1 MTRCHYPRGMR
12 IAPAAIVLYAFSTT
26 ACALSHVPQPRHAAS
41 RDSVATNLCAAGSL
55 HLRAL
60 VPATVNLSAGD
71 VSPVD
76 ILGCGFA
83 DSNTVNVG
91 PATFPGV
98 ASLDAGTRI
107 RLVVPS
113 TLPSRGEVPPMRM
126 PTGTVDVTVTARNVT
141 SNRLPLVLK

>member
-1 MTRCHYPRGMR
+1 MGKLNVVRVALAAVVA
-12 IAPAAIVLYAFSTT
+12 IASSAN
-26 ACALSHVPQPRHAAS
+26 ACAAAHAPSPRRAESLGSAAT
-41 RDSVATNLCAAGSL
+41 DSCASGSV

-60 VPATVNLSAGD
+60 IPATVNLSAGD
-71 VSPVD
+71 VSPVE

-91 PATFPGV
+91 PATISGV

-107 RLVVPS
+107 RFVVPL

-126 PTGTVDVTVTARNVT
+126 LTGTVDVTVTARNVT
-141 SNRLPLVLK
+141 SNRLSLVLK